1 MVSLALAGCRSSK
14 KAGGTN
20 STTSIKEMAMNHFEP
35 VNREEKADINLTPM
49 LGVVF
54 ILLIFFVVTASF
66 VSEFRLDVTLPAGL
80 DGTGADVASI
90 IVTMEADD
98 SFHINGR
105 VLAKS
110 SLLPYTRCLV
120 IENPDAPMSVMISSS
135 SHIDATVAALDAGRQ
150 AGFTTIPLQKMR
162 E

>member
-1 MVSLALAGCRSSK
+1 
-14 KAGGTN
+14 
-20 STTSIKEMAMNHFEP
+20 MNHFVS

-49 LGVVF
+49 LDVVF

-66 VSEFRLDVTLPAGL
+66 VNEFGLDVTLPAGL
-80 DGTGADVASI
+80 DGPDAGIASI
-90 IVTMEADD
+90 IITIEADD

-105 VLAKS
+105 VLAQS
-110 SLLPYTRCLV
+110 SLLPYIRRLV
-120 IENPDAPMSVMISSS
+120 VENPDAPMSVMFSSN

-150 AGFTTIPLQKMR
+150 AGFTTIPIQEMR